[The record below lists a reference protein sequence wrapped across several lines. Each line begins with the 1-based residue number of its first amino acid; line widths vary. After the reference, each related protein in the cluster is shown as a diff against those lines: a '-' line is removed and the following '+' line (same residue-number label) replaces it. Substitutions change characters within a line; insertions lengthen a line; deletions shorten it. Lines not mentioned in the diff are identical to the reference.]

1 MNMDQEFDIPLLN
14 NIADALSVANSELQS
29 YFDLL
34 HDKNVHY
41 PYSIK
46 QVIINLSSCMELLI
60 KFRLLEEHWAF
71 LFDDINKAK
80 EHNLDT
86 GNFVSVSFTR
96 GIERLQNL
104 CGVDIQKYFS
114 ASQQL
119 QRYRNRI
126 VHFTLNDNFSA
137 ILNVVADSIGDIQV
151 FTSDEIIPYIEND
164 DAIKDIEHELNEL
177 SAFQKNL
184 RAVIAIK

>member
-1 MNMDQEFDIPLLN
+1 MDEKFDIPLLN
-14 NIADALSVANSELQS
+14 NIADALSITNSELQS

-34 HDKNVHY
+34 HDDNVHY

-71 LFDDINKAK
+71 LFDDVNRAK
-80 EHNLDT
+80 EHSLDT
-86 GNFVSVSFTR
+86 GNFVSVSFIH

-104 CGVDIQKYFS
+104 CGIDTQKYFT

-126 VHFTLNDNFSA
+126 VHFTLSDDFGA
-137 ILNVVADSIGDIQV
+137 ILNAIAGSIGDIQAFV
-151 FTSDEIIPYIEND
+151 SDEIISYIEND
-164 DAIKDIEHELNEL
+164 DAIKDIQNEL
-177 SAFQKNL
+177 DELSTFQKNL
-184 RAVIAIK
+184 RAVIGDSK

>member
-1 MNMDQEFDIPLLN
+1 MNEGFDIPLLN
-14 NIADALSVANSELQS
+14 NIADALSTTNSELQS

-34 HDKNVHY
+34 HSDNIHY

-71 LFDDINKAK
+71 LFEDVNKAK
-80 EHNLDT
+80 EHLLDT
-86 GNFVSVSFTR
+86 GNFVSVNFVH
-96 GIERLQNL
+96 GIDRLKNL
-104 CGVDIQKYFS
+104 CGIDTQKYFT

-126 VHFTLNDNFSA
+126 VHFALNDDFGA
-137 ILNVVADSIGDIQV
+137 ILNTVVSSIGDIQA
-151 FTSDEIIPYIEND
+151 FASDQIIPYVEND
-164 DAIKDIEHELNEL
+164 DAIEDIKNELNEL
-177 SAFQKNL
+177 SMLQKDL
-184 RAVIAIK
+184 RAVIANKK